1 MATLYS
7 NQYQDA
13 YVDVPSSK
21 IGPGDQSGD
30 VKFLFFDFTVPGTAP
45 TDGDIYKLA
54 KLPKGARVI
63 EACLS
68 FPDLT
73 DSGVVELGWAASA
86 EKDGPNG
93 LTGTVLEAADDNGFL
108 ASVDVTTAANTVKM
122 SSDMNNAAGML
133 KNFSAEVDV
142 ELTVTDAW
150 TAVAGVV
157 KGYITY
163 VIA

>member
-30 VKFLFFDFTVPGTAP
+30 LKFLFFDFTVPGTAP
-45 TDGDIYKLA
+45 TDADIVKLA
-54 KLPKGARVI
+54 KLPKGARVV

-68 FPDLT
+68 FPDLGT
-73 DSGVVELGWAASA
+73 AGVVELGWAASA

-108 ASVDVTTAANTVKM
+108 ASVDVNAAANTVKM
-122 SSDMNNAAGML
+122 SSDMNNAAGLL

-142 ELTVTDAW
+142 QLLVTTAW
-150 TAVAGVV
+150 TATSGTV
-157 KGYITY
+157 KGYLSY
-163 VIA
+163 VIV